1 MKKILCLILALIM
14 SAFALVACN
23 DTELTSTDSSNSQSG
38 LKFPEGY
45 ENHVAPKASEIDMT
59 TANTLDGVT
68 VSDTETDYVLV
79 TVDGYGQILIRLYP
93 DVAPITVTN
102 FKKLV
107 SENFYDGLIFH
118 RVIKNFMIQGGDPL
132 GNGTGGADENIYGEF
147 KNNGFENNLAH
158 KRGVVAMARSTENSA
173 SSQFYICHKTS
184 GVEHLDGDYATFGYV
199 IYGMDVVDKIAKVNV
214 DSNDKPIKTVVIT
227 SIRFANVPDSVYAPV
242 ESGSTSTLPDEY
254 KNHVPPKADSINMT
268 AVASLDGITESETAT
283 DYVLIDVAGYGKMLV
298 RLYPDVAPATVANF
312 KKLVS
317 EKFYDGLT
325 FHRVEKDFVIQC
337 GDPTAT
343 GMGGSSQTIFGEF
356 ASNGFENN
364 LAHKRGVLSMAR
376 RSDSNNSASSQ
387 FFICH
392 TDAGVAHLDGNYAA
406 FGYVVYGLDVIDS
419 IASVSVNASSKP
431 AEDVVIA
438 IRKSSELLFFIDCIS
453 FLATNF
459 YRKEACQCHLLH
471 LPFFCSTRE
480 L

>member
-14 SAFALVACN
+14 SAFALAACN
-23 DTELTSTDSSNSQSG
+23 DTELTSGDGAASDNG

-68 VSDTETDYVLV
+68 LSEAETDYVLI
-79 TVDGYGQILIRLYP
+79 TVEGYGQILVRLYP

-107 SENFYDGLIFH
+107 SEKFYDGLIFH

-132 GNGTGGADENIYGEF
+132 GNGTGGSDENIYGEF
-147 KNNGFENNLAH
+147 KNNGFENNLSH

-199 IYGMDVVDKIAKVNV
+199 IYGLDVVDKIAKVNV
-214 DSNDKPIKTVVIT
+214 DSNDKPLKTVTIT

-242 ESGSTSTLPDEY
+242 DTGTSETPDNTSKLPDEY
-254 KNHVPPKADSINMT
+254 KDHVPPKADSINMST
-268 AVASLDGITESETAT
+268 VASLDGVTPSETAT
-283 DYVLIDVAGYGKMLV
+283 DHVLIDVAGHGKMLV

-317 EKFYDGLT
+317 EKFYDGLI
-325 FHRVEKDFVIQC
+325 FHRVIKNFMVQG
-337 GDPTAT
+337 GDPEGT
-343 GMGGSSQTIFGEF
+343 GMGGSDKTIFGEF

-364 LAHKRGVLSMAR
+364 LSHKRGVLSMAR
-376 RSDSNNSASSQ
+376 LSGDNNSASSQ

-392 TDAGVAHLDGNYAA
+392 TDEGVAHLDGDYAT

-419 IASVSVNASSKP
+419 IANVSVNASSKP
-431 AEDVVIA
+431 TENVVITSITFVNVPA
-438 IRKSSELLFFIDCIS
+438 
-453 FLATNF
+453 
-459 YRKEACQCHLLH
+459 
-471 LPFFCSTRE
+471 
-480 L
+480 